1 MFLIPTE
8 EKVPKPGIMSSTSNQ
23 FAILTQYQGA
33 EAPLP
38 KPGSASKK
46 VKTLVEDIA
55 KLTLLEVAELNELL
69 KVIV

>member
-1 MFLIPTE
+1 
-8 EKVPKPGIMSSTSNQ
+8 MSYIESIGHTYSV
-23 FAILTQYQGA
+23 QGA

-69 KVIV
+69 KVIVRYNPTDQPRPS